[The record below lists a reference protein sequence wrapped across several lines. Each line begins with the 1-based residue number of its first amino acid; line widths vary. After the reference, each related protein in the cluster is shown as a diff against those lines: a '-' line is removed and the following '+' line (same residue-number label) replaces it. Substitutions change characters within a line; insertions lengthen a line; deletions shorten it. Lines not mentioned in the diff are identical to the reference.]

1 MERRIGDHI
10 KRVEQELTSTKH
22 AALRPLKVNVP
33 QYTVLRALQ
42 QEPGLSG
49 AALARRSMV
58 TPQTMSSVLSNLEG
72 RGLVERQPHPIH
84 QHILEARLTRSGHAL
99 VRRADD
105 VVRDLE
111 ELLASRLGEDGA
123 AGLLAQLERCSQAL
137 TDWTAARRAAK

>member
-111 ELLASRLGEDGA
+111 DLLASRLGEDGA